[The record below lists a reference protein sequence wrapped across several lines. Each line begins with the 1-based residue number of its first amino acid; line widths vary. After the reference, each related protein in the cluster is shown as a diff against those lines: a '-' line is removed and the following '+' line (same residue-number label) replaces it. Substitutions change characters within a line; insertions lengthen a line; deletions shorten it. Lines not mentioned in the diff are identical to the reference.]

1 MRVPGRFE
9 DHECT
14 FITWPCFTD
23 LEIENFEK
31 EIICFAKKLSEYE
44 KVIIISDPS
53 NYQKAKNFCENFAL
67 IWTIPT
73 DWSWI
78 RDNGPIFV
86 KKQENEVEAVHFSFN
101 GWGEKYSPCKTVK
114 QMPKL
119 LLEKLVRR
127 RNL

>member
-9 DHECT
+9 EHECT

-31 EIICFAKKLSEYE
+31 EIISFAKKLSEYE
-44 KVIIISDPS
+44 KVIIISDP
-53 NYQKAKNFCENFAL
+53 KNFKKARNFCKDFAL
-67 IWTIPT
+67 IWPIPT

-86 KKQENEVEAVHFSFN
+86 KKKKKEVEAIHFSFN
-101 GWGEKYSPCKTVK
+101 GWGQKYLPCKIIT
-114 QMPKL
+114 
-119 LLEKLVRR
+119 
-127 RNL
+127 NNIG